1 MPASYIEGVDI
12 QGRIA
17 RAGSSLTP
25 AERKVATTL
34 LADPQGVAYQTVSTI
49 AAAAGTGVASVV
61 RLANK
66 LGFDGFSALQEA
78 AQKELNDRLRPAAH
92 RIREGGVSPTLARHV
107 EVEMANVERTVG
119 GADGAIL
126 ALAVAR
132 LTSLRGRILVVSGD
146 ASRGVAL
153 QFCRDLDA
161 LRPGVMLVDGN
172 QVAVQQ
178 SLAHVDS
185 NDVVVAI
192 DLRRYDRWVVEAV
205 RCAAESAA
213 WCLAVTDSVLSP
225 LAVEADATLIVHA
238 DADGPFDSHVGTL
251 ALLNLLVAGVAAK
264 GRRTATARLERAEA
278 AWRAGDAL
286 TET

>member
-1 MPASYIEGVDI
+1 M
-12 QGRIA
+12 
-17 RAGSSLTP
+17 
-25 AERKVATTL
+25 ATTL

-132 LTSLRGRILVVSGD
+132 LTSLRGRVLVVSGD

-178 SLAHVDS
+178 SLAHVD
-185 NDVVVAI
+185 
-192 DLRRYDRWVVEAV
+192 
-205 RCAAESAA
+205 
-213 WCLAVTDSVLSP
+213 
-225 LAVEADATLIVHA
+225 
-238 DADGPFDSHVGTL
+238 
-251 ALLNLLVAGVAAK
+251 
-264 GRRTATARLERAEA
+264 
-278 AWRAGDAL
+278 
-286 TET
+286 

>member
-1 MPASYIEGVDI
+1 M
-12 QGRIA
+12 
-17 RAGSSLTP
+17 
-25 AERKVATTL
+25 
-34 LADPQGVAYQTVSTI
+34 
-49 AAAAGTGVASVV
+49 
-61 RLANK
+61 
-66 LGFDGFSALQEA
+66 
-78 AQKELNDRLRPAAH
+78 
-92 RIREGGVSPTLARHV
+92 
-107 EVEMANVERTVG
+107 
-119 GADGAIL
+119 
-126 ALAVAR
+126 
-132 LTSLRGRILVVSGD
+132 VSGD

-161 LRPGVMLVDGN
+161 LRPGVVLVDGN
-172 QVAVQQ
+172 QVATQQ
-178 SLAHVDS
+178 TLAHVDS